1 MRVPIVYHP
10 AYVAPMPNGHR
21 FPMGKFGALK
31 RYLEAQDLLT
41 FANLVEPEPATA
53 EIVAQA
59 HERGYVDAVLE
70 GRLMPEQVRRLGLP
84 ATPEVAR
91 RSLAANGGTLRSAEL
106 ALEHGLACN
115 LAGGSHHA
123 FREFGSGFCVFN
135 DVAVATRHLLQTG
148 RIERT
153 LIVDLDVHQGD
164 GTARMLADEPR
175 AFTLSMHCR
184 TNFPARKQTGDR
196 DIPLE
201 PGLGDRDYLATL
213 DRTLDELLNGAEA
226 FKPDL
231 VFYNAGVDPHYS
243 DRLGRLALSDGGI
256 LARERMILARCR
268 ALGIPLVCVVG
279 GGYDNDIDALAARHA
294 LLHHAIAELPSR
306 ASAR

>member
-184 TNFPARKQTGDR
+184 TNFPTRKQTGDR

-279 GGYDNDIDALAARHA
+279 GGYDNDMDTLAARHA